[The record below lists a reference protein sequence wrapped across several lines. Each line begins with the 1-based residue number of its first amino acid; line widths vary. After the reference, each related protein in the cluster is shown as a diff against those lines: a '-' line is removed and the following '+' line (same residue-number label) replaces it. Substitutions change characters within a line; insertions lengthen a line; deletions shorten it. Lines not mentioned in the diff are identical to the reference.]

1 MLLLEERVEKDTQVE
16 RLWMPHSK
24 ASSED
29 AYKETQ
35 DFKKQHRR
43 SLLHSAKRTPAAVM
57 EKESKGA
64 ASITQEEMAD
74 SSVRM
79 LSEQQ
84 GQKAIGRIDRYIEGT
99 DRTWKHFWNEISR
112 NFKMENCS
120 NMKILIKNSICNIW
134 QISQTKQKKPTNLL
148 LQRKWI

>member
-1 MLLLEERVEKDTQVE
+1 
-16 RLWMPHSK
+16 
-24 ASSED
+24 
-29 AYKETQ
+29 
-35 DFKKQHRR
+35 
-43 SLLHSAKRTPAAVM
+43 
-57 EKESKGA
+57 
-64 ASITQEEMAD
+64 MAD